1 MKKVLHSEGNYSYCG
16 IWVNKKKKKSRKD
29 KSTAQNI
36 LGFFF
41 FLGGVVFCQTMR
53 KEFLMERSKK
63 RSTER
68 SLGTQQEKH
77 FALTV
82 SHIKGSMLR

>member
-16 IWVNKKKKKSRKD
+16 IWVNKKKKKVEKIKALHKIYLD
-29 KSTAQNI
+29 
-36 LGFFF
+36 FF